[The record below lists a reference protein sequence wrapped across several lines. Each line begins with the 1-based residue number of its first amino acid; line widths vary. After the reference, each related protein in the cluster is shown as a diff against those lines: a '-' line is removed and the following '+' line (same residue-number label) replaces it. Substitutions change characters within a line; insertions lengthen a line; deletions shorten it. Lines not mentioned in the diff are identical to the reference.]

1 MPFRRQTAIER
12 AHASHRIHVRESAMP
27 RNELRKMDGIRQRFT
42 ARIVRRG
49 ERPGWHSPRPTLL
62 LADVADAETGRQL
75 TDHLWIDDGIWSK
88 AIPDGSA
95 IAFDARVGE
104 YLKGYFGRRE
114 DAWDAP
120 PPSLDWKVRRP
131 TKVRIFN
138 PDTGEWTAPAKAA
151 SPAQGM
157 ATAAQIRYLGI
168 LQAQTG
174 QPALTPADG
183 LTKGQAAA
191 LIDNLTAASAS
202 KPTPRQLEYL
212 AALRQAAGQ
221 PALTPDADLTKDQV
235 GDLITELVANTPRPQ
250 CAGTTLA
257 GHRCRNLVGYTE
269 QYCGSHSAAAEEQ
282 KASRPAR
289 AVRIPANRCQA
300 TTRAGAQ
307 CKRPASGS
315 NGFCLPHEPPPPRPP
330 PRQAVGQQ
338 RCQGCGKTAR
348 RGRQFCRQCAR
359 QSHASD

>member
-1 MPFRRQTAIER
+1 
-12 AHASHRIHVRESAMP
+12 MP
-27 RNELRKMDGIRQRFT
+27 RNELRKMDGLRQRFT

-49 ERPGWHSPRPTLL
+49 ERPGWHSPRHTLL
-62 LADVADAETGRQL
+62 LADVADAETGRPL
-75 TDHLWIDDGIWSK
+75 TDHLWIDDGLWSK
-88 AIPDGSA
+88 SIPDGSV

-120 PPSLDWKVRRP
+120 PPSVDWKVRRP
-131 TKVRIFN
+131 TKVRTFN
-138 PDTGEWTAPAKAA
+138 PATGEWTSPAKSSTP
-151 SPAQGM
+151 SPAM

-168 LQAQTG
+168 LQAATG
-174 QPALTPADG
+174 QPALALDDT
-183 LTKGQAAA
+183 LSKGQAAA
-191 LIDNLTAASAS
+191 LIDKLAAASAN

-250 CAGTTLA
+250 CAGITLA
-257 GHRCRNLVGYTE
+257 GQRCRNLVGYEE
-269 QYCGSHSAAAEEQ
+269 QYCSSHSAAAEAE
-282 KASRPAR
+282 KASKPAR
-289 AVRIPANRCQA
+289 AARIPANRCQA
-300 TTRAGAQ
+300 NTLAGEQ

-315 NGFCLPHEPPPPRPP
+315 NGFCRAHQPPPQRPP

-338 RCQGCGKTAR
+338 RCQGIIADGKRCRNTAR
-348 RGRQFCRQCAR
+348 KGQQFCRKCPR
-359 QSHASD
+359 QSHVPD